1 MPKFRRS
8 PQVVTRLAPQDM
20 ERLRELALTK
30 AMSYSSLLRDAVLYY
45 LDHHNQQRMNEF
57 EGIYAQQLRQLIYE
71 LQEKHA
77 KDTNRIC
84 ALLAKNGIDG
94 NATKEFLARIDESG
108 ELMRECTS
116 IAIKRLKAALTP
128 DEQKVAS
135 SMTSNITNVS

>member
-20 ERLRELALTK
+20 ERFRELALTK
-30 AMSYSSLLRDAVLYY
+30 AISYSSLLRDAALYY
-45 LDHHNQQRMNEF
+45 LDHYNQQKVNEF

-71 LQEKHA
+71 FEEKQA
-77 KDTNRIC
+77 KHTNRIC

-94 NATKEFLARIDESG
+94 NAVKEFLARIDESG

-116 IAIKRLKAALTP
+116 IAAKRLKTALAP

-135 SMTSNITNVS
+135 SMSSNITNAS